1 MTKNALLGSQVKRL
15 LSSLSEHSAQHL
27 TETETDLTQTTVL
40 LGEAIEK
47 LSASFMAIH
56 EAISAQQQV
65 VDTLMSG
72 TQLTADMAAQLKAKK
87 EEIGLHV
94 NAAVTGLQFQDMTN
108 QLIGRAVRRVVGL
121 RDVMGGVGSGSA
133 IVSPE
138 DDAERL
144 HHALENINSVL
155 ETQSLRL
162 EGELWKAVRQTH
174 MESGD
179 IELF

>member
-1 MTKNALLGSQVKRL
+1 MANDALLGSQLKRL

-27 TETETDLTQTTVL
+27 TETETDLVQTTVL
-40 LGEAIEK
+40 LAEAIDK
-47 LSASFMAIH
+47 MSASFMAIH
-56 EAISAQQQV
+56 EAATAQQQAV
-65 VDTLMSG
+65 ELLMSG
-72 TQLTADMAAQLKAKK
+72 VQITPEMTEQIKAKQV
-87 EEIGLHV
+87 EIGQHV

-108 QLIGRAVRRVVGL
+108 QLIGRAVRRVTGL
-121 RDVMGGVGSGSA
+121 REVMGGVGSGSA

-138 DDAERL
+138 DDVVRL
-144 HHALENINSVL
+144 HNALENINKML
-155 ETQSLRL
+155 EAQSLKL